1 MELEEVRAALAR
13 FKAYNETDAACDM
26 SYFTRDQ
33 QTGVSQAERDNETL
47 ACAFVDEMDRRDQE
61 AAERAMPIDEEW
73 LRSLGQVIR
82 DDRYAIAVRTESMTV
97 VHAKNATK
105 HATAIRFEDAI
116 ENVCAVEA
124 KTRGEVIDLRNGL
137 KGNSTQCTC

>member
-1 MELEEVRAALAR
+1 MELEEVRAAAERLLWKDRMHEDYWSQDDHDECTLVAFVREELAR
-13 FKAYNETDAACDM
+13 
-26 SYFTRDQ
+26 RDK
-33 QTGVSQAERDNETL
+33 
-47 ACAFVDEMDRRDQE
+47 E